1 MASTSLPSLLTTS
14 ANSGEINATQSF
26 LCAAILMSC
35 SATVADASPAA
46 RRPISISSV
55 LRNLLKPVILSPSE
69 TSVPSTPPIKLS
81 ETIVPFA

>member
-1 MASTSLPSLLTTS
+1 
-14 ANSGEINATQSF
+14 
-26 LCAAILMSC
+26 MSC

-81 ETIVPFA
+81 DTIVPFD